1 MGALNVINDSGA
13 SITLDPSGDIPEGNL
28 PPGIAR
34 DSELPTV
41 NNGTLTVSGGSAL
54 TGSGTFTAN
63 QSGNTT
69 ITLNH
74 QDTSSQGSVNN
85 SGNNFIQDITLDA
98 FGHVTGI
105 TSAAAGGG
113 VTTITGTGSF
123 VLMISN
129 RRNHVYSTGG
139 TIAPNGDGNE
149 RYGAVQG
156 NASASGSGDFQAR
169 TDTVQG
175 NPISGGTWRNQSAPG
190 SQNQRVVRLMQRIS

>member
-1 MGALNVINDSGA
+1 MGALDIINGGGGARVADSALPA
-13 SITLDPSGDIPEGNL
+13 S
-28 PPGIAR
+28 IAR
-34 DSELPTV
+34 DSELTTPG
-41 NNGTLTVSGGSAL
+41 NGTLTVSGGNAL

-63 QSGNTT
+63 QGSNTT

-98 FGHVTGI
+98 YGHVTGI
-105 TSAAAGGG
+105 TTAAAGGG

-123 VLMISN
+123 VLMRTV
-129 RRNHVYSTGG
+129 RRNHVYSEGG
-139 TIAPNGDGNE
+139 TVAPNGDGNE

-156 NASASGSGDFQAR
+156 GSSGTGSGDFQAR

-175 NPISGGTWRNQSAPG
+175 NPINGGTWRNQSAAG